1 MSQLAAKVGIT
12 KPAIY
17 RHFKNKDAVAAE
29 MKNHFFDLL
38 ATNIVEIQKLETDG
52 KCASNTQQFLDL
64 ISFFAENPQYINYFI
79 RQFSHEEDFEQVMR
93 EELSK
98 RGAKDEFEEFYK
110 DIDYDKEKKIKRYAH
125 GFFCGLSILFFIKAR
140 ERVFEKTGYKS
151 PVEEFAPKL
160 IKFVYSGFKG
170 SVKEDS
176 QLYPVKVSE
185 ERMKELDELC
195 SVIPSDLPTEDK
207 IFTAFA
213 DVIKKYGI
221 NGVTVEHIAKELNM
235 AKSSLYFYFENKN
248 QMIYSL
254 VSKEINLLKTICAE
268 NISEAKTYSEFIYI
282 NMRTEISYFLARP
295 SILLICGW
303 LLQSGTEPPFDKEED
318 CDEANN
324 QWEARLKDAVAEID
338 IGIKLLPKYITFW
351 TGLLPVVLVV
361 LREKHDFDENETVEA
376 LRYMFNFVLYGA
388 EA

>member
-1 MSQLAAKVGIT
+1 M
-12 KPAIY
+12 
-17 RHFKNKDAVAAE
+17 
-29 MKNHFFDLL
+29 
-38 ATNIVEIQKLETDG
+38 
-52 KCASNTQQFLDL
+52 DL

-140 ERVFEKTGYKS
+140 ERVFEKNGYKS

-176 QLYPVKVSE
+176 LLYPVKVSE

-213 DVIKKYGI
+213 EVIKKYGI

-295 SILLICGW
+295 SILPICGW